1 MDAEPMSDRMIRT
14 QLMFLLVAGNE
25 TTRNLL
31 GSLFYRLA
39 TDSEHM
45 KKLQAEPSLVE
56 NAVEETLRIEPPV
69 RFVVRRCAHATDL
82 EGTEI
87 DPDQPVLVS
96 IEAANRDAA
105 VFERPDEFD
114 MHREHPRD
122 HVTFGAGPHICPG
135 AFLARLEGRVV
146 VETFLEFV
154 EDVHLVDGAGYV
166 ANPISWARGP
176 VELPVV
182 LTPNTATGGE

>member
-1 MDAEPMSDRMIRT
+1 
-14 QLMFLLVAGNE
+14 
-25 TTRNLL
+25 
-31 GSLFYRLA
+31 
-39 TDSEHM
+39 
-45 KKLQAEPSLVE
+45 
-56 NAVEETLRIEPPV
+56 
-69 RFVVRRCAHATDL
+69 
-82 EGTEI
+82 
-87 DPDQPVLVS
+87 
-96 IEAANRDAA
+96 
-105 VFERPDEFD
+105 
-114 MHREHPRD
+114 
-122 HVTFGAGPHICPG
+122 VTFGAGPHICPG